1 MTDFIKIMQKMS
13 STVADNWS
21 GFKVHM
27 LKNYGEN
34 PGKMLVHT
42 GTLGWILSSLAQVG
56 AVVFND
62 KISPEQKSFLIP
74 QEIAD
79 AAINILS
86 FYVITNSLK
95 NFGAKLVSTGKLR
108 TKRIRNF
115 LEKNDL
121 MSKVGKLDFDV
132 SKQPN
137 FSPIADSY
145 KSFKNGVDVVTS
157 TVGSVI
163 SCNILTPIL
172 RNEYASKRQK
182 QTIAKMQQHQL
193 NNIQHPR
200 GISIDDY
207 QKLASM
213 KFSSSGNSAL
223 RI

>member
-1 MTDFIKIMQKMS
+1 
-13 STVADNWS
+13 
-21 GFKVHM
+21 M

-34 PGKMLVHT
+34 PGTMLVHT

-62 KISPEQKSFLIP
+62 KITPEQKSFLIP

-86 FYVITNSLK
+86 FYMITNSLK
-95 NFGAKLVSTGKLR
+95 SFGAKLVSTGKLR

-121 MSKVGKLDFDV
+121 MHRVGKLDFNV
-132 SKQPN
+132 AEQEN
-137 FSPIADSY
+137 FAPLADSY

-157 TVGSVI
+157 TVGSII

-172 RNEYASKRQK
+172 RNEYASRKQK
-182 QTIAKMQQHQL
+182 QTIAHMQRHQMK
-193 NNIQHPR
+193 NIQHPK
-200 GISIDDY
+200 GISIEDY

-213 KFSSSGNSAL
+213 KFSSKGSGL